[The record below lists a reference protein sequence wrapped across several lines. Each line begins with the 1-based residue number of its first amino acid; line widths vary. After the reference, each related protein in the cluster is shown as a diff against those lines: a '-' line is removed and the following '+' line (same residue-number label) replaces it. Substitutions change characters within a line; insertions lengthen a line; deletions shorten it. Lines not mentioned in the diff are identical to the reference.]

1 MQWHIKDCD
10 YLYIRYGAHGFGAD
24 TWVTERLYVDI
35 MYTATESSDED
46 IEKFTWDYS
55 AEVKDED
62 CISLN
67 T

>member
-1 MQWHIKDCD
+1 M
-10 YLYIRYGAHGFGAD
+10 YVRYGAHGFGVD